1 MPAILISAIL
11 VLALQL
17 SSALLPHKRDKP
29 LLPKVDENTCP
40 FEGCQFGRW
49 TAREP
54 VQLYSSWKSDRKP
67 LQSLR
72 KDEAVDALTGVHITL
87 EPSEIEVT
95 EPLAE
100 YGLKAGDK
108 IFGYMYLGEG
118 VFNAWFNG
126 SWVEDFD
133 GSRVSGLGC
142 NRNCNAKLLKAGRAE
157 WWVKLKTKDGNIGW
171 TNEGDKFDGTDALA
185 GSD

>member
-1 MPAILISAIL
+1 MSPILISAIL

-17 SSALLPHKRDKP
+17 NPALVPQKRAKP
-29 LLPKVDENTCP
+29 ALPKVDENACP

-67 LQSLR
+67 LRSLN
-72 KDEAVDALTGVHITL
+72 KGEAVNALTGVHITF

-95 EPLAE
+95 APLAE
-100 YGLKAGDK
+100 YSLKPGDK
-108 IFGYMYLGEG
+108 IFEYMYLGEG

-126 SWVEDFD
+126 FWVEDFD
-133 GSRVSGLGC
+133 GSGIGRLGC
-142 NRNCNAKLLKAGRAE
+142 NRNCNAKLLKPGRSE
-157 WWVKLKTKDGNIGW
+157 WWVKLKTEDGSISW
-171 TNEGDKFDGTDALA
+171 TNEADKFDGTDALA
-185 GSD
+185 ASD